1 MFAGK
6 SVRATGKRLQ
16 DTAHSIPA
24 AHRHDSNRTYPKN
37 ATNLWIDPVICL
49 SVVTAEGFACAK
61 AFTGDSRVDV
71 ELGTDLGSNFTG
83 ASLADDRALAAEGKR
98 DTVGTGHNSRRI
110 GKGTKDGVE
119 RLRAIIENL
128 AQLGKNSADF

>member
-1 MFAGK
+1 MDA
-6 SVRATGKRLQ
+6 AICTGR
-16 DTAHSIPA
+16 
-24 AHRHDSNRTYPKN
+24 
-37 ATNLWIDPVICL
+37 TNLAGSLSSPERCTWFSTPNSRLFAASAISARRCKTERCSPVK
-49 SVVTAEGFACAK
+49 ACGQLESA
-61 AFTGDSRVDV
+61 SRIPPIPS
-71 ELGTDLGSNFTG
+71 LPRTG

-110 GKGTKDGVE
+110 GKGTKDGVK